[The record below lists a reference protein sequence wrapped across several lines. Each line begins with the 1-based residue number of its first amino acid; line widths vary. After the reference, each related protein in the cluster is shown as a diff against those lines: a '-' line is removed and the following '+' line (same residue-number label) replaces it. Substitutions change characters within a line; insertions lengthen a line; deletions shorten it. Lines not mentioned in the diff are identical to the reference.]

1 MVDRVLRI
9 VLSLSLFF
17 YFSKCKNDIF
27 HLSFFFP
34 REKLE
39 SNVKKNFSPISFPP
53 IGPISS
59 MKFKIWSISEIT
71 AINYIKDGVIILFS
85 SYLAS
90 ERKLQRDSPH
100 VAIRAEGAE
109 RGQSADGQ
117 RGPGGEDRP
126 WAEGGGG
133 QVEILAR
140 GKGKSPLLLES
151 RYFSRGSLLSL
162 PSPPF
167 CEIKHEKR
175 VSFPES
181 IVKSYLLAVKQT

>member
-71 AINYIKDGVIILFS
+71 AINYIKDGVITLFS

-151 RYFSRGSLLSL
+151 RYFSRNSLLPL

>member
-1 MVDRVLRI
+1 MVDRVLHI

-59 MKFKIWSISEIT
+59 MKFKISRSISEIT

-126 WAEGGGG
+126 
-133 QVEILAR
+133 
-140 GKGKSPLLLES
+140 
-151 RYFSRGSLLSL
+151 
-162 PSPPF
+162 
-167 CEIKHEKR
+167 
-175 VSFPES
+175 
-181 IVKSYLLAVKQT
+181 

>member
-126 WAEGGGG
+126 
-133 QVEILAR
+133 
-140 GKGKSPLLLES
+140 
-151 RYFSRGSLLSL
+151 
-162 PSPPF
+162 
-167 CEIKHEKR
+167 
-175 VSFPES
+175 
-181 IVKSYLLAVKQT
+181 